1 MKRANEI
8 AAEYLMRKVEADEPF
23 SGPIPRCVLEHIP
36 ERDPEYVGLF
46 QFIAGWVAV
55 LALVGILFW
64 GV

>member
-23 SGPIPRCVLEHIP
+23 SGPIPRCVLEPIS

-46 QFIAGWVAV
+46 QFIAGWVVV
-55 LALVGILFW
+55 LALVAILFW
-64 GV
+64 GL